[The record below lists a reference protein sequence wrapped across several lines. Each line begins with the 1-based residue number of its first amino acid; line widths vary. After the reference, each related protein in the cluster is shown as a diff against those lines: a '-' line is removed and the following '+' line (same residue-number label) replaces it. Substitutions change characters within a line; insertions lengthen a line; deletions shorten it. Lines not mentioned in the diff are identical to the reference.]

1 MPEPVTS
8 AAMSAL
14 GPITLAD
21 AGGPAAVSKRRKRNG
36 FVGFLR
42 LVVRLVMLVIVLGG
56 VTIGV
61 GIATGNLDAT
71 TVLAQARA
79 LPMQIRELSVL
90 RSLLP

>member
-1 MPEPVTS
+1 MSEPVTS

-21 AGGPAAVSKRRKRNG
+21 ARAPLAATKRRKRNG

-42 LVVRLVMLVIVLGG
+42 MVIRLVMLVIVLGA

-61 GIATGNLDAT
+61 GIATGNLDAA
-71 TVLAQARA
+71 TVFAEARA
-79 LPMQIRELSVL
+79 LPVQIRELSVV
-90 RSLLP
+90 RSLFP